1 MPPGLAGAAV
11 RSPRGDGLA
20 NFAEQFQSQILLS
33 QDDGP
38 GTAMA
43 SEAPARA
50 VRAKRQVLPSVSE
63 TGSPTATLAE
73 TAAAHVSGVT
83 LQATPG
89 PERPPMAEAQPQPVA
104 DAQPQPQPQPVAD
117 AQPQPQP
124 QPQLQLQ
131 PVADEVAPVK
141 VASAA
146 TAFVPTPAIKQPG
159 PAPATAVVEP
169 DADPLVERAGAVELA
184 EVVELAGEVESAE
197 VAELALASALNPP
210 LSGPFVSAAAPPPGA
225 QGTGSALALAA
236 MPEARGATAALPSLP
251 TVAEPIPPAPA
262 VENQPALPPAPG
274 TTPVAHAV
282 QLAGAASVVRS
293 DVAAPVR
300 QRAAPPAASS
310 SSSSSSLARSF
321 EAGAPLA
328 TGLVVEPTRSDTLAS
343 AERLQ
348 ALLVDAGQETWA
360 VRPEAGGPV
369 LVNAPV
375 VFEARA
381 QRADVALA
389 PGTPASDVVM
399 AEAGQPLAQGAD
411 DLGSRPEPSE
421 AEGLHMDLRLDG
433 NGRALVIV
441 RTNDDALGRSLRDS
455 TDQLQAALDDF
466 GLRVEVDIRQG
477 HDRSGASFSQREHS
491 FHERPGA
498 RAPAA
503 RASRSDSPAPLPRV
517 QTGGL
522 SLSVYA

>member
-1 MPPGLAGAAV
+1 MPPGLAGVAG

-38 GTAMA
+38 GTGMA
-43 SEAPARA
+43 SEAPTKA

-89 PERPPMAEAQPQPVA
+89 SERSPMA
-104 DAQPQPQPQPVAD
+104 DAQQPPA
-117 AQPQPQP
+117 
-124 QPQLQLQ
+124 
-131 PVADEVAPVK
+131 ADEAAAVQVAN
-141 VASAA
+141 AA
-146 TAFVPTPAIKQPG
+146 TALTSAPKLCPASASAEADPDARRASSALTGSPVQAPAASSEREQ
-159 PAPATAVVEP
+159 PAPSNT
-169 DADPLVERAGAVELA
+169 DADPLLERDELA
-184 EVVELAGEVESAE
+184 KVV
-197 VAELALASALNPP
+197 ELALASALNPP
-210 LSGPFVSAAAPPPGA
+210 FSVPLVPATRPSTGA
-225 QGTGSALALAA
+225 QGAGLPPALSP
-236 MPEARGATAALPSLP
+236 MPEARGETAALPSLQ
-251 TVAEPIPPAPA
+251 TAAESMPPAPA
-262 VENQPALPPAPG
+262 VENQPVLPPAPG
-274 TTPVAHAV
+274 TTQVADAV
-282 QLAGAASVVRS
+282 RLAGAASAVRS

-300 QRAAPPAASS
+300 QRAAPS

-321 EAGAPLA
+321 EAAAPLA
-328 TGLVVEPTRSDTLAS
+328 AELSVESKRPDTLAS

-369 LVNAPV
+369 QVNAPA

-381 QRADVALA
+381 QRTDVALA
-389 PGTPASDVVM
+389 TSTPASDVVM

-411 DLGSRPEPSE
+411 DLGSRTEPSE
-421 AEGLHMDLRLDG
+421 AEGLQMDLRLDG

-477 HDRSGASFSQREHS
+477 YDRSGASFSQREHS

-498 RAPAA
+498 QPPAA
-503 RASRSDSPAPLPRV
+503 RGSRSDSPAPLPRV